1 MTTAAAT
8 TWDGLEIAADE
19 PHGATIVV
27 RRPIGGDRFEYLLL
41 HRAHHGPD
49 YAGPWAWTPP
59 AGARQ
64 PGEAV
69 EPAALRELKE
79 EAGIDGA
86 DIHPIDLSD
95 GWARFYTEVGEDAH
109 VELIDV
115 EHDDYRWVDP
125 QTAGRTC
132 LPSAVAGQVP
142 VADTVPGVA
151 FTFRPVTPADTGELL
166 TWRAVPHIAPWA
178 DSAVTEHATGH
189 IVLADGRAAGYAE
202 HALADEPGL
211 ADVEALAGAV
221 RIGFLLADPDVVS
234 HGLGA
239 TLLWSYLRQVVIP
252 AHPGTGHIV
261 AFPADGNRPARRALE
276 RAGFRRG
283 GDLDGGARVV
293 YAIDRAHWFG

>member
-1 MTTAAAT
+1 MTTATAT
-8 TWDGLEIAADE
+8 TWDGLAIAPDE

-27 RRPIGGDRFEYLLL
+27 RRPIGGDRFAYLLL

-79 EAGIDGA
+79 EAGIDGT
-86 DIHPIDLSD
+86 DIHPVDLSD
-95 GWARFYTEVGEDAH
+95 RWARFYAEVGEDTA
-109 VELIDV
+109 VDLIDV

-125 QTAGRTC
+125 QTAGRMC
-132 LPSAVAGQVP
+132 LPSAVARQVP
-142 VADTVPGVA
+142 IADTIPGTV
-151 FTFRPVTPADTGELL
+151 FTFRPATPDDTGDLL
-166 TWRAVPHIAPWA
+166 TWRAAPHIAPWA
-178 DSAVTEHATGH
+178 ASTAADGAAGH
-189 IVLADGRAAGYAE
+189 IVLADGRPAGYAE

-211 ADVEALAGAV
+211 ADVEALTGAA

-239 TLLWSYLRQVVIP
+239 TLLWAFLRQVVVP
-252 AHPGTGHIV
+252 AHPGAGHIV
-261 AFPADGNRPARRALE
+261 AFPSGGNRPAGRALE

-283 GDLDGGARVV
+283 GELADGRVV
-293 YAIDRAHWFG
+293 HALDRAHWFG